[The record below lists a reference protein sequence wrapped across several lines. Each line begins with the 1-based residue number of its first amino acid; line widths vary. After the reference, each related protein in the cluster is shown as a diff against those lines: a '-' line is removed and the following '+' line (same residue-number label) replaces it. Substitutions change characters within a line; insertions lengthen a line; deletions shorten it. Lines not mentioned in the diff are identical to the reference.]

1 MQGVIQYIT
10 ASQSLSR
17 LTDENGAD
25 RLFDHGQLTSTKIKL
40 HDAVTFDLSGTKITS
55 IELLKKGQRSTV
67 FYWE

>member
-17 LTDENGAD
+17 LRDEDGAD
-25 RLFDHGQLTSTKIKL
+25 RYFDHSQLTTVNIKV
-40 HDAVTFDLSGTKITS
+40 HDAVEFDLSGTKITN
-55 IELLKKGQRSTV
+55 IELLKKGKRSIV